1 MTLAI
6 DVANWFLSEIDR
18 DAGDSITH
26 LKLQKLAYYAQ
37 AWSLALREE
46 PLFEEDFRAWAHGPV
61 ATSIY
66 TNFKDYGWLA
76 LPAPDDAPVFE
87 EETEELLS
95 EILKVYGQYSAKVL
109 EDMTHNEDPWINAR
123 GDLPPEARSSAVIP
137 KEEIATYYRELY
149 EASE

>member
-87 EETEELLS
+87 AETEELLS

-123 GDLPPEARSSAVIP
+123 GGLPPEARSSAVIP